1 MIELVANFFK
11 AIPTVVYFLFFAI
24 LFILYL
30 HLIYDQLFQIVKLLK
45 ELIKQINISNR
56 WRSR

>member
-1 MIELVANFFK
+1 MIELIANFFK
-11 AIPTVVYFLFFAI
+11 AIPFVVYYLFFAI

-30 HLIYDQLFQIVKLLK
+30 HLIYDQLYRIGKLLK
-45 ELIKQINISNR
+45 ELVKEINISNR